1 MAARRAMHLARVAYD
16 QARAAGLAAN
26 TLRISAQV
34 GTSLLRGAAP
44 WAEAFPVEPPPWVL
58 EALRPVHSSTYLFI
72 TVMNNQPNIFFV
84 GKYRHTVANILRAV
98 L

>member
-1 MAARRAMHLARVAYD
+1 MHLARVAYD

-72 TVMNNQPNIFFV
+72 TVMINQPTIFFFF
-84 GKYRHTVANILRAV
+84 ANTATLSRTYCERSFD
-98 L
+98 LTQC